1 MSNAFNILGIS
12 ASGMRV
18 QKTWLD
24 AVADNVAN
32 VNTVRPANEPAFQER
47 MVVAQAAQGGGAVV
61 AGARFGDPVGRLAY
75 QPDSPLADTNGMVRM
90 PDMDLSQQMT
100 NLIAA
105 QRAYQANVTTFER
118 VRDAYSQAL
127 QIGK

>member
-61 AGARFGDPVGRLAY
+61 ACARFCDPVGRLAY
-75 QPDSPLADTNGMVRM
+75 QTDSPLADTNGMVRM